1 MKNKE
6 KMKRLSL
13 AIVLVLVFASGYF
26 LGTSKNVF
34 DNVTD
39 DNGNVE
45 ITKVMNLY
53 QKTRSEKVD
62 FDQFWD
68 LWKLVKE
75 NYVDTDKVTDV
86 DLFYGALEGLVAGLD
101 DPHSLYLPPSD
112 AEEFATSLSGKFEGI
127 GAEIGVKEDRLLV
140 VAPLK
145 DSPAEKAGLKS
156 GDFIVAIDDE
166 ETYGLAVDEAVTK
179 IRGEKGTQVV
189 LSILRDGSETI
200 EDISITRDTINI
212 PTIALEMKE
221 NNIAYVRLS
230 YFNQDTAS
238 EFNKVVKEIISKNP
252 SGIILD
258 MRMNPGGYLD
268 AAISVASEWV
278 ESGTIVKEVFSDDT
292 AKEYPSEGNHR
303 LASIKTIVLVDEG
316 TASGSEIVAGA
327 LQDYGKATLVG
338 VKTYGKGSVQSFE
351 VFSDGSAL
359 KLTVA
364 EWLTPKDRHINK
376 IGIEPDVIV
385 ENMFEVKNEATGDVI
400 DHGYDKA
407 VELLNK

>member
-1 MKNKE
+1 MERKA
-6 KMKRLSL
+6 KMKKISL

-26 LGTSKNVF
+26 FGTSKNVF
-34 DNVTD
+34 ENVTD

-53 QKTRSEKVD
+53 QKTRSDKVD
-62 FDQFWD
+62 FEQFWD
-68 LWKLVKE
+68 IWKLVKK
-75 NYVDTDKVTDV
+75 NYVDTNEVTDV

-156 GDFIVAIDDE
+156 GDFIVAINDE
-166 ETYGLAVDEAVTK
+166 ETYGLAVDEAVAK

-189 LSILRDGSETI
+189 LSILREGKDTI
-200 EDISITRDTINI
+200 EDFSITRDTINI
-212 PTIALEMKE
+212 PTVALEMKE
-221 NNIAYVRLS
+221 NNTAYVRLS

-292 AKEYPSEGNHR
+292 SKEYPSEGNHR
-303 LASIKTIVLVDEG
+303 LASISTIVLVDEG

-327 LQDYGKATLVG
+327 LQDYGKATIVG

-351 VFSDGSAL
+351 VFPDGSAL

-385 ENMFEVKNEATGDVI
+385 ENMFEVKNEATGDVV
-400 DHGYDKA
+400 DHGYEKA
-407 VELLNK
+407 LELLKK